1 MRESSP
7 GARESRSPEFGS
19 LLRKLRSS
27 AGLSQ
32 DGLAERAGISSKTI
46 GALEQGARRAAHDDT
61 IHRLAAALQL
71 PTGER
76 DALLQAAQYS
86 RARRT
91 GRAEDT
97 PRGNLPSPL
106 TSFVERREVQDIV
119 DLLDDNRLV
128 TITGMAGAGKTRT
141 AIEAARRATAPNISL
156 WFLDLSRLRQG
167 NSIVLELASIL
178 GISAINTDDAWS
190 AVTHYLEA
198 HRARLVLDNCEHLV
212 DDVATLVPRLLQAC
226 PSLSILATSREI
238 LSLSFEVPYQLQ
250 ALDVPEGG
258 VATVEEALD
267 YSGMRLF
274 LARAESDRATWLHK
288 PSSLGKVGQLCRQ
301 LDGIPLAIELAAS
314 RIATLGLDM
323 LLKDLASGLALSGKR
338 DFPDRHQTMAA
349 TIAWSYDL
357 LDAAEQALFR
367 RLSIFAGTFTL
378 DVVQRVC
385 SDSAV
390 LPSFAIVDACHRLAQ
405 KSLIVVADSD
415 PVRYRLLNCIRA
427 FGESRL
433 SAGERDT
440 LQSNYTQWLLELSEA
455 MHYNR
460 PGLSIASLVNNFD
473 NVRAEVDRCLKR
485 GGERD
490 VLDAAAIVGGCRR
503 LWIVTKRRREL
514 KRYVEHLL
522 ARLDSDSHP
531 HLASRLL
538 LAMSTYIPPGP
549 SRITFQGRFQ
559 CSSQTGITKRLR

>member
-1 MRESSP
+1 MP
-7 GARESRSPEFGS
+7 GKLAR
-19 LLRKLRSS
+19 
-27 AGLSQ
+27 
-32 DGLAERAGISSKTI
+32 
-46 GALEQGARRAAHDDT
+46 
-61 IHRLAAALQL
+61 
-71 PTGER
+71 
-76 DALLQAAQYS
+76 
-86 RARRT
+86 
-91 GRAEDT
+91 
-97 PRGNLPSPL
+97 
-106 TSFVERREVQDIV
+106 
-119 DLLDDNRLV
+119 
-128 TITGMAGAGKTRT
+128 
-141 AIEAARRATAPNISL
+141 
-156 WFLDLSRLRQG
+156 LSRLPGGPLLRILVYGFSTYQG
-167 NSIVLELASIL
+167 YDRATPSCWSFASIL

-440 LQSNYTQWLLELSEA
+440 LQSNYTQWVARAFGSHALQPA
-455 MHYNR
+455 R
-460 PGLSIASLVNNFD
+460 LVN
-473 NVRAEVDRCLKR
+473 C
-485 GGERD
+485 
-490 VLDAAAIVGGCRR
+490 
-503 LWIVTKRRREL
+503 
-514 KRYVEHLL
+514 
-522 ARLDSDSHP
+522 
-531 HLASRLL
+531 
-538 LAMSTYIPPGP
+538 IPG
-549 SRITFQGRFQ
+549 
-559 CSSQTGITKRLR
+559 